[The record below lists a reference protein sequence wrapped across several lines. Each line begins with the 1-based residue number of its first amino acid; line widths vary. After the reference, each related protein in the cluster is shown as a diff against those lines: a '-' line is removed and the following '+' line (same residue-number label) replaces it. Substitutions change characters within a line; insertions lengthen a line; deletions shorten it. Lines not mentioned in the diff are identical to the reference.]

1 MLKIKLATD
10 VWVYFLTFDSTPLV
24 YKSIFMLVFHSSNYC
39 SIVVSFKIRKF
50 EFPNFYFPFPYCFA
64 DLGPPTVPYEFKDQF
79 SYFCKN
85 GHCNF
90 DRDSSESTDLAELT
104 F

>member
-1 MLKIKLATD
+1 
-10 VWVYFLTFDSTPLV
+10 
-24 YKSIFMLVFHSSNYC
+24 MLVLHHSNYC
-39 SIVVSFKIRKF
+39 SIVESFVIGKF
-50 EFPNFYFPFPYCFA
+50 EFSNFYFPSQYCFA

-85 GHCNF
+85 SHCNF
-90 DRDSSESTDLAELT
+90 DRDGSGSTDLAELT